1 MKVETRM
8 QKHAK
13 RRREIK
19 EMAEKEEAK
28 LEETIKAIQS
38 RCRVIRNIYRDAY
51 PKARY
56 LSISIVGGSIYISNE
71 YWGRDV
77 EFPIDVIETLED
89 ENGQV

>member
-1 MKVETRM
+1 METRM

-28 LEETIKAIQS
+28 LEEAIKAIQS

-56 LSISIVGGSIYISNE
+56 LSICIVEGSIYISNE

-77 EFPIDVIETLED
+77 EFPIDEIEKVED
-89 ENGQV
+89 DNDRV

>member
-1 MKVETRM
+1 METRM

-38 RCRVIRNIYRDAY
+38 RCRVIRNIYKDAY

-56 LSISIVGGSIYISNE
+56 LSITIVGGSIYISNE

-77 EFPIDVIETLED
+77 EFPIDEIETVED
-89 ENGQV
+89 NDDSI

>member
-1 MKVETRM
+1 METRM

-56 LSISIVGGSIYISNE
+56 LSICIVEGSIYISNE

-77 EFPIDVIETLED
+77 EFPIDVIETVED
-89 ENGQV
+89 NDDSI